1 LDDREGHIKI
11 TPGQTITPRYTVREV
26 LGEGTFGKVLDCWDR
41 KLEKNVALKVVRAVD
56 KYKDAAMIEID
67 ILEKLQK
74 YGCEGKDMCISLL
87 DWFEYRNHIVMSFDR
102 FGLSLYDFIKQNHY
116 QGFSIEIVEEMGY
129 QLLKAIAFMHDLTLI
144 HTDLKPENILLVN
157 SQSEEVPISPD
168 EALRRSRSRSRSS
181 SRSRSPGATERIKRV
196 PINSAI
202 KVIDF
207 GSATFDSH
215 HHTRVISTRHYRAPE
230 VILGGPS
237 LPFLPSLLF
246 PFTRHGAPP
255 DVLN

>member
-1 LDDREGHIKI
+1 
-11 TPGQTITPRYTVREV
+11 
-26 LGEGTFGKVLDCWDR
+26 
-41 KLEKNVALKVVRAVD
+41 
-56 KYKDAAMIEID
+56 
-67 ILEKLQK
+67 
-74 YGCEGKDMCISLL
+74 
-87 DWFEYRNHIVMSFDR
+87 
-102 FGLSLYDFIKQNHY
+102 
-116 QGFSIEIVEEMGY
+116 
-129 QLLKAIAFMHDLTLI
+129 MHDLTLI

-230 VILGGPS
+230 VILGGCP
-237 LPFLPSLLF
+237 PFHFFFLLF
-246 PFTRHGAPP
+246 PFTRHGAPS
-255 DVLN
+255 DLLN

>member
-1 LDDREGHIKI
+1 
-11 TPGQTITPRYTVREV
+11 
-26 LGEGTFGKVLDCWDR
+26 
-41 KLEKNVALKVVRAVD
+41 
-56 KYKDAAMIEID
+56 
-67 ILEKLQK
+67 
-74 YGCEGKDMCISLL
+74 
-87 DWFEYRNHIVMSFDR
+87 
-102 FGLSLYDFIKQNHY
+102 
-116 QGFSIEIVEEMGY
+116 
-129 QLLKAIAFMHDLTLI
+129 MHDLTLI

-230 VILGGPS
+230 VILGGWP
-237 LPFLPSLLF
+237 LPSISSFFFSRSLVM
-246 PFTRHGAPP
+246 APRQTC
-255 DVLN
+255 